1 MAKDYEAFFDNV
13 GFDEEERQLTL
24 DFMKELFSLI
34 ITELNVNTNNDRL

>member
-13 GFDEEERQLTL
+13 GFDEEERQVTL

-34 ITELNVNTNNDRL
+34 LTDLKTNL